1 MAVVSRW
8 CLGERC
14 LVRQRDRLPV
24 VRGYAVLSE
33 QMGDEALELFV
44 NRQIAERM
52 VETWGRDEPGCAG
65 ELHVGAVEL
74 EASLN

>member
-1 MAVVSRW
+1 M
-8 CLGERC
+8 
-14 LVRQRDRLPV
+14 